1 MCMACK
7 EQGIDCDWSG
17 PDCLSAEYGEFD
29 YLSPEEVEYVSETP
43 AFKEVSMSKKTE
55 VEVTADNHGIITKQS
70 EVYVWNDQVFASYKS
85 ALIALKKDRILKLLI
100 DRIYTNELGYSPS
113 QRAVYL
119 KTWSANPQN
128 YNVTAKAVI
137 DVITELLAE

>member
-1 MCMACK
+1 MCVMC
-7 EQGIDCDWSG
+7 GFDCG
-17 PDCLSAEYGEFD
+17 YNGHDCTDEEFD
-29 YLSPEEVEYVSETP
+29 YLLPEEVDDIETQPVFESE
-43 AFKEVSMSKKTE
+43 KSMKSK